1 MRLKQLR
8 ITSILKL
15 ENAHNDLAEFIV
27 DQLLCFVFDL
37 SKSNLI
43 SNLDYECSGDKIS
56 QFNSYLKRILNN
68 EPLDLILGTSQFYKH
83 NYYVSKGVLLPR
95 PETEIL
101 VDSLKSILIERY
113 NGHFNGLE
121 CGFGTGVISIELALM
136 FSSSQWVSYD
146 ISGEA
151 YRCAVK
157 NSENLGCKNIEWKLG
172 DFFDSK
178 PIFKDIKKPLCLVSN
193 PPYIPSKD
201 ISNLDSSVIDYEPLS
216 ALDGGVDGLD
226 FYRKL
231 FQFALIFPNIN
242 LIGLEC
248 GINQS
253 SDIKNIAR
261 LNGFCLDF
269 CVKDYHNIDRVL
281 IFSK

>member
-8 ITSILKL
+8 LTSILKL
-15 ENAHNDLAEFIV
+15 EDTHYDLAEFTV

-37 SKSNLI
+37 SKSSLI
-43 SNLDYECSGDKIS
+43 SRLEDECSVDKIS
-56 QFNSYLKRILNN
+56 QFNSYLNRILNN

-101 VDSLKSILIERY
+101 VDSLKSILTERF

-121 CGFGTGVISIELALM
+121 CGFGTGIISIELALM
-136 FSSSQWVSYD
+136 FPSSQWIAYD
-146 ISGEA
+146 ISKDA

-157 NSENLGCKNIEWKLG
+157 NSENLGCKNVEWKLG
-172 DFFDSK
+172 NFFESK
-178 PIFKDIKKPLCLVSN
+178 PVFEDIKKPLCLLSN
-193 PPYIPSKD
+193 PPYIPSED
-201 ISNLDSSVIDYEPLS
+201 ISNLDSSVIDYEPLN

-226 FYRKL
+226 FYRQL
-231 FQFALIFPNIN
+231 FQFVLIFPNID
-242 LIGLEC
+242 LVALEC

-253 SDIKNIAR
+253 SDIKKIAR
-261 LNGFCLDF
+261 LNGLSLDY
-269 CVKDYHNIDRVL
+269 CIKDYHNIDRVL